1 MGVKNMKI
9 IIACGSGVA
18 TSTLFASKVEDI
30 LKRNNLRAQVIQCS
44 LNEVDG
50 YLKGAT
56 LVVTSMARLK
66 VEGVPMVVA
75 LPYLTG
81 VGAEATDAEIERILL
96 ENKDN

>member
-1 MGVKNMKI
+1 MKI
-9 IIACGSGVA
+9 VIACGSGVA

-30 LKRNNLRAQVIQCS
+30 LKRNNLKAQVIQCS

-50 YLKGAT
+50 FLKGAT
-56 LVVTSMARLK
+56 LVVTSMAKLK
-66 VEGVPMVVA
+66 IKEDIPMVVA

-96 ENKDN
+96 ENKDS